1 MLSSAIVVVR
11 SLVLCQRRS
20 LFLLQRKRLACRR
33 DINFALAI
41 GTIEAE
47 VDGDS
52 AVIINF
58 LNSEGCCLVRCGHVI
73 EDLRIAAKD
82 FKFIYFSHVR
92 RTGNS
97 VAQHLAKKEK
107 VWLEEMSKD
116 ISPFVTHDKVL
127 IQ

>member
-1 MLSSAIVVVR
+1 M
-11 SLVLCQRRS
+11 
-20 LFLLQRKRLACRR
+20 ACRR

-73 EDLRIAAKD
+73 QDLRIAAKD

-97 VAQHLAKKEK
+97 VAQHSQKRKRFGFL
-107 VWLEEMSKD
+107 
-116 ISPFVTHDKVL
+116 
-127 IQ
+127 

>member
-1 MLSSAIVVVR
+1 MENGITGKCEEVCLAVR
-11 SLVLCQRRS
+11 IGSFGAKKIEKEGNSVAES
-20 LFLLQRKRLACRR
+20 RKR
-33 DINFALAI
+33 F
-41 GTIEAE
+41 
-47 VDGDS
+47 
-52 AVIINF
+52 
-58 LNSEGCCLVRCGHVI
+58 
-73 EDLRIAAKD
+73 

-97 VAQHLAKKEK
+97 VALHLAKKEK

>member
-1 MLSSAIVVVR
+1 M
-11 SLVLCQRRS
+11 
-20 LFLLQRKRLACRR
+20 
-33 DINFALAI
+33 
-41 GTIEAE
+41 
-47 VDGDS
+47 
-52 AVIINF
+52 IINF

-92 RTGNS
+92 CTGNS

-116 ISPFVTHDKVL
+116 ISPFVTHDKLL

>member
-41 GTIEAE
+41 GTIETE

-73 EDLRIAAKD
+73 EDLLIAAKD

-92 RTGNS
+92 PTGNS
-97 VAQHLAKKEK
+97 VAQHLPKKEQVGWRRCLK
-107 VWLEEMSKD
+107 TFL
-116 ISPFVTHDKVL
+116 L
-127 IQ
+127 L

>member
-1 MLSSAIVVVR
+1 MENGITGKCEEVCLAVR
-11 SLVLCQRRS
+11 
-20 LFLLQRKRLACRR
+20 
-33 DINFALAI
+33 I
-41 GTIEAE
+41 GSFGAKKIEK
-47 VDGDS
+47 
-52 AVIINF
+52 
-58 LNSEGCCLVRCGHVI
+58 EGI
-73 EDLRIAAKD
+73 QQRIAAKD